1 MLFHALLQTSLGL
14 ATAVCLAPVPAAC
27 VPDATPSVI
36 GARVRGVT
44 PKITE
49 MIQNG
54 IRRSRSF
61 RDLINELERSDVIV
75 YLEVTKNLPAGLDGR
90 LMFMTAA
97 GPVRYLHAQLTSRLD
112 FDELIAVAGHELQ
125 HALEVA
131 NHPEV
136 TDALSLAMLYERIG
150 IRTPIVGRYDTTAAR
165 VMGQRVRAEL
175 G

>member
-1 MLFHALLQTSLGL
+1 MLFHVLLQTSLGL
-14 ATAVCLAPVPAAC
+14 ATAICLAPVPGAC
-27 VPDATPSVI
+27 LPDAAPSVI

-61 RDLINELERSDVIV
+61 RDLISELERSDVIV
-75 YLEVTKNLPAGLDGR
+75 YLEVTKNLPPGLDGR
-90 LMFMTAA
+90 LMFMTTA
-97 GPVRYLHAQLTSRLD
+97 GQVRYLHAQLTSSLG

-131 NHPEV
+131 SHPEV
-136 TDALSLAMLYERIG
+136 TDALSLAMLYER
-150 IRTPIVGRYDTTAAR
+150 
-165 VMGQRVRAEL
+165 
-175 G
+175 